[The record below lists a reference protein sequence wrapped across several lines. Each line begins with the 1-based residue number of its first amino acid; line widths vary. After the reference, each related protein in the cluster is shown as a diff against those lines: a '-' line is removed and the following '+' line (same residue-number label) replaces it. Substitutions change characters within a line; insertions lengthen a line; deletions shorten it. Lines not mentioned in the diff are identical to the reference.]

1 MTSNT
6 DLYRTA
12 RDQLFDVIGDYDKAV
27 EVFSWPQLTGAFNW
41 AADWFDVI
49 ARGNDRTAL
58 WIVEEDG
65 SEHKISFAEMADCSD
80 RVATW
85 LSGLGVGK
93 GDRVILMLGN
103 QVELWEAMLAVA
115 KLGAITMPTTGA
127 LGPADLT
134 DRITRGGAKFVIA
147 NDEDAAKFD
156 DVEGDYTRIV
166 VGRAVEGWHSYSAAY
181 AVPSAEP
188 VATPTD
194 VDDTMLIYF
203 TSGTT
208 SKPKLVEHSQVS
220 YPVGHMST
228 MAWIGVRPGDVHLAI
243 SSPGWAKHAWSCF
256 FAPWIAEA
264 TNFVYNYSRFDAAAL
279 LNQLRRAGVNTFC
292 APPTVWRMLI
302 QSDLGPKPEGLREVL
317 GAGEPLNP
325 DVIAQVQRAWGLTIR
340 DGFGQTETTLQVGN
354 TPGQPVKPGSMGR
367 PMPGVPVVLIDP
379 LTGEPSDEG
388 EICLDLQRNP
398 VNLMTGYLGDEQRNA
413 TVMAGGYY
421 HTGDVASRDDDG
433 YITYI
438 GRTDDV
444 FKSSDYKVS
453 PFELESVLIEHPAV
467 VEAAVVPQPDE
478 TRLCVPK
485 AYISLAGDW
494 EPNAE
499 TARQI
504 MEYARD
510 HLAPYLKVR
519 RIEFYELPKTISG
532 KIRRVELRRRE
543 ETAHAGGTPIETEH
557 RYEDLLGQ

>member
-1 MTSNT
+1 MMTNT

-12 RDQLFDVIGDYDKAV
+12 RDQLVDLIGDYAKAV
-27 EVFSWPQLTGAFNW
+27 EAFAWPQLTGAFNW
-41 AADWFDVI
+41 ATDWFDVI
-49 ARGNDRTAL
+49 ARGNDRIAL

-65 SEHKISFAEMADCSD
+65 DEEKVTFAQMADRSD

-85 LSGLGVGK
+85 LAQQGVGK

-103 QVELWEAMLAVA
+103 QVELWESMLAVA
-115 KLGAITMPTTGA
+115 KLGAIIMPTTGA
-127 LGPADLT
+127 LGPADLA
-134 DRITRGGAKFVIA
+134 DRIERGGARFVIA
-147 NDEDAAKFD
+147 NAADTPKFD
-156 DVEGDYTRIV
+156 DVAGDYIRIA
-166 VGRAVEGWHSYSAAY
+166 VGDPVDGWCRYADAY
-181 AVPSAEP
+181 D
-188 VATPTD
+188 VAGAGPFTACTD
-194 VDDTMLIYF
+194 VADSMLIYF

-228 MAWIGVRPGDVHLAI
+228 MAWLGVRPGDVHLAI

-264 TNFVYNYSRFDAAAL
+264 TIFVYNYSRFDATAL
-279 LNQLRRAGVNTFC
+279 LGQIRRAGVNTFC

-302 QSDLGPKPEGLREVL
+302 QSDLGAKPEGLREIL

-325 DVIAQVQRAWGLTIR
+325 DVIAQVERAWGLTIR

-379 LTGEPSDEG
+379 LTGEPADEG
-388 EICLDLQRNP
+388 EICLELSRGP
-398 VNLMTGYLGDEQRNA
+398 VNLMTGYLGDLRRNDA
-413 TVMAGGYY
+413 VTAGGYY
-421 HTGDVASRDDDG
+421 HTGDVASRDADG
-433 YITYI
+433 YITYV

-444 FKSSDYKVS
+444 FKSSDHKVS

-467 VEAAVVPQPDE
+467 VEAAVVPQPDDI
-478 TRLCVPK
+478 RLAVPK
-485 AYISLAGDW
+485 AYVAIADGW
-494 EPNAE
+494 EANAE

-519 RIEFYELPKTISG
+519 RVEFYELPKTISG
-532 KIRRVELRRRE
+532 KIRRVDLRRRE
-543 ETAHAGGTPIETEH
+543 DAAHAEGTPISTEY
-557 RYEDLLGQ
+557 RYEDLLP